1 MYCLRQRYRIN
12 NYIKGDNMRQYHK
25 ILKAIDNSFY
35 RRYLQQMLMIVGFI
49 LFSLVSEPVFAITLN
64 NGSAA
69 SCPAGSTQ
77 GILTNGSYS
86 SLVTSFNNGTYQ
98 TVSSQ
103 SSTGS
108 PVTIPLKIK
117 MSIANFNTGNSNNV
131 ATLTSSNYTAIKFT
145 GSAANSS
152 VRNEITLDFQNT
164 ANSEPLFLNKVALS
178 AFDIDKFSNSTNYWD
193 DNVKFVGTTQ
203 SNATVNGVFQS
214 ISGSNVIN
222 TNGEGL
228 RLGTDANCVNDLDSA
243 CQGSVV
249 FSEPVKSVKIIYSNT
264 DNETN
269 TSITS
274 RLLDFRL
281 DSYCYQPA
289 SYEITKND
297 GVTSI
302 GTTSTTNY
310 IIKVTNN
317 GNTLLT
323 NITLKDPIVT
333 GLTKQDLI
341 TCDATDLTNS
351 CTTAPSKTQLES
363 TGGFNIPSLA
373 VGRTYSI
380 RVPTKVTA
388 SQGSTV
394 TNTAT
399 IKANNLDLKS
409 ASDSNTVTSI
419 FSGGSPVAPASCPSG
434 HKMFYVGN
442 NPPAYTPKET
452 LPIDWLTGSLSKEY
466 VFGNIKFNLSF
477 TDQINLRRGY
487 PTGTNFT
494 DATANAIN
502 MYHDSFRT
510 PIDHRLT
517 ATIDKPVSKYG
528 FVVQDLD
535 ANQPGRYIES
545 ITLTSPGGVF
555 SRIEAKP
562 FQLSNGN
569 QTISGT
575 AWDNCN
581 TASPCNFNIDWGYKP
596 ASTPFAIT
604 HGNPYSEGAT
614 TTSAGAYVTG
624 YSDFYF
630 CLAPPKLVVKK
641 ALNGNRVNDSAD
653 NADQFEIEVTG
664 DSLAANSFTTT
675 GSAATINNGTS
686 DLLSLAESKTYTISE
701 RVINGSV
708 SNYSAT
714 YVCNNATTGSSFT
727 TTNGTATLNAETTPT
742 RSFTLSNLN
751 YGDEITCTITN
762 TPSVYTFN
770 GYVFNDNGGIA
781 ENNSTNLDTNT
792 KYDISST
799 FTGNNNYFN
808 GVFDSSSE
816 VGIET
821 TAGLSVSLTDCEG
834 NNISTVAPNS
844 NPQTQLNSPL
854 GQFKFTVSA
863 SAIANLT
870 TKEVCLVQV
879 EPDPWTFSVDTTPNL
894 RKISLVAGKFDYK
907 TDGSRNLDFG
917 EVKANYASLVLIKS
931 QHVNDCDINAN
942 YDGIS
947 FSTSEIDGIEP
958 GRCIAYKIDAYNRGH
973 VDIRDVEIT
982 DELKQTPVKSVFHL
996 PYPKGSSS
1004 AIYDN
1009 TGLLPMGTTIVSKI
1023 FNLDKPTGTSATKAT
1038 LYFNTKYGTTN
1049 GNSP

>member
-1 MYCLRQRYRIN
+1 M
-12 NYIKGDNMRQYHK
+12 
-25 ILKAIDNSFY
+25 IL
-35 RRYLQQMLMIVGFI
+35 
-49 LFSLVSEPVFAITLN
+49 SLISISSHALVLN
-64 NGSAA
+64 DGSAA

-178 AFDIDKFSNSTNYWD
+178 AFDIDKFSNRTNYWD

-452 LPIDWLTGSLSKEY
+452 LPIAWLTGSLSKEY

-714 YVCNNATTGSSFT
+714 YVCNNATTGSAFT
-727 TTNGTATLNAETTPT
+727 TTNGTATLNEETIPT

-762 TPSVYTFN
+762 TPSVYTFT
-770 GYVFNDNGGIA
+770 GFVYNDNGGIA
-781 ENNSTNLDTNT
+781 RSTSPDT
-792 KYDISST
+792 KSDISTT
-799 FTGNNNYFN
+799 FTGNSKYFN
-808 GVFDSSSE
+808 GIFDSGE
-816 VGIET
+816 TGIGNT
-821 TAGLSVSLTDCEG
+821 TGLTISLTNCNG
-834 NNISTVAPNS
+834 VNIGGTTS
-844 NPQTQLNSPL
+844 QTTSDNPL
-854 GQFKFTVSA
+854 GQYKFVVPANT
-863 SAIANLT
+863 IAALSPQ
-870 TKEVCLVQV
+870 KVCIVQA
-879 EPDPWTFSVDTTPNL
+879 EPDPWIFSVDTTPNIRNIDL
-894 RKISLVAGKFDYK
+894 QSGKLDYK
-907 TDGSRNLDFG
+907 TEGSLNLDFG
-917 EVKANYASLVLIKS
+917 EVEGDYAALVLRKA
-931 QHVNDCDINAN
+931 QYVNDCRSTLNYTATSINTAGN
-942 YDGIS
+942 TDPRSGFSESGIS
-947 FSTSEIDGIEP
+947 GSDLTP
-958 GRCIAYKIDAYNRGH
+958 GQCIAYRITATNRANLTINNF
-973 VDIRDVEIT
+973 VMRDILQKKGDNQALVTSVLAGVSNASDYANDNVPIGQNGT
-982 DELKQTPVKSVFHL
+982 VKTTESVL
-996 PYPKGSSS
+996 NPK
-1004 AIYDN
+1004 
-1009 TGLLPMGTTIVSKI
+1009 
-1023 FNLDKPTGTSATKAT
+1023 TSRSF
-1038 LYFNTKYGTTN
+1038 YFNTKYSTTVN
-1049 GNSP
+1049 TQ

>member
-1 MYCLRQRYRIN
+1 MIFFSKTLEIRFIVSRWVMLASVLLLLPVSTVFAATCESGYISSTVKPQEYSQWPLNSTITATGSTDPDDDVVITGSMTQNGDSQSIN
-12 NYIKGDNMRQYHK
+12 GAVNANSPNGGAFFIKQNMRSRNDTNTITYK
-25 ILKAIDNSFY
+25 FDKPLLNLSMSVYDID
-35 RRYLQQMLMIVGFI
+35 RQLGFFAYNWRDKVQFI
-49 LFSLVSEPVFAITLN
+49 AKDGTNNTVLPAFSKTGEFVTTSGDTATGDSLFGTFGTCSDNYFSKD
-64 NGSAA
+64 
-69 SCPAGSTQ
+69 CK
-77 GILTNGSYS
+77 
-86 SLVTSFNNGTYQ
+86 VTASFNTPI
-98 TVSSQ
+98 TE
-103 SSTGS
+103 
-108 PVTIPLKIK
+108 L
-117 MSIANFNTGNSNNV
+117 SIVYGNT
-131 ATLTSSNYTAIKFT
+131 
-145 GSAANSS
+145 SASKSDPDAQNI
-152 VRNEITLDFQNT
+152 EITFDDFCV
-164 ANSEPLFLNKVALS
+164 PLPDYTISK
-178 AFDIDKFSNSTNYWD
+178 D
-193 DNVKFVGTTQ
+193 D
-203 SNATVNGVFQS
+203 
-214 ISGSNVIN
+214 
-222 TNGEGL
+222 GL
-228 RLGTDANCVNDLDSA
+228 
-243 CQGSVV
+243 
-249 FSEPVKSVKIIYSNT
+249 
-264 DNETN
+264 
-269 TSITS
+269 
-274 RLLDFRL
+274 
-281 DSYCYQPA
+281 
-289 SYEITKND
+289 
-297 GVTSI
+297 TSI
-302 GTTSTTNY
+302 GTNNITDYVIT
-310 IIKVTNN
+310 VTNT
-317 GNTLLT
+317 GDVPLK
-323 NITLKDPIVT
+323 NIVLKDPAVS
-333 GLTKQDLI
+333 GLSKQSNI
-341 TCDATDLTNS
+341 ICDSTDSNNI

-452 LPIDWLTGSLSKEY
+452 LPIAWVTGRLSKEY

-477 TDQINLRRGY
+477 TDQINLRTGY

-751 YGDEITCTITN
+751 YGDEITCNITN
-762 TPSVYTFN
+762 TPVNNYTFT
-770 GYVFNDNGGIA
+770 GFVFNDNGGIA
-781 ENNSTNLDTNT
+781 RSTNPDTKSDVSATFMNNS
-792 KYDISST
+792 K
-799 FTGNNNYFN
+799 YFN
-808 GVFDSSSE
+808 GKFDSGE
-816 VGIET
+816 LGIYDIN
-821 TAGLSVSLTDCEG
+821 LKVRLTDCG
-834 NNISTVAPNS
+834 PNGGTDITGTT
-844 NPQTQLNSPL
+844 PQTVSNIATTL
-854 GQFKFTVSA
+854 GRYQFTVPA
-863 SAIANLT
+863 NAIAN
-870 TKEVCLVQV
+870 KPRVCLVQV
-879 EPDPWTFSVDTTPNL
+879 EPNSWDYSIDTTPNIREVTL
-894 RKISLVAGKFDYK
+894 KNDVFDYK
-907 TDGSRNLDFG
+907 TEGLVNLDFG
-917 EVKANYASLVLIKS
+917 EVEADYAAIVLRKA
-931 QHVNDCDINAN
+931 QFVNDCPSTLDYTASTLNTPGN
-942 YDGIS
+942 TNPRTGFSESSIS
-947 FSTSEIDGIEP
+947 GSDLIP
-958 GRCIAYKIDAYNRGH
+958 GQCIAYRITATNRANLPVSNFVMRDILQKKGDKGALVTSVLTGPIDNDSNYAL
-973 VDIRDVEIT
+973 T
-982 DELKQTPVKSVFHL
+982 SSV
-996 PYPKGSSS
+996 PIGE
-1004 AIYDN
+1004 N
-1009 TGLLPMGTTIVSKI
+1009 GTVVTTESVINSKASRR
-1023 FNLDKPTGTSATKAT
+1023 F
-1038 LYFNTKYGTTN
+1038 YFNTKYGITVD
-1049 GNSP
+1049 P

>member
-1 MYCLRQRYRIN
+1 
-12 NYIKGDNMRQYHK
+12 MRQSHK
-25 ILKAIDNSFY
+25 FLATLDNSFY

-103 SSTGS
+103 SSTGLL
-108 PVTIPLKIK
+108 VTIPLKIK

-178 AFDIDKFSNSTNYWD
+178 AFDIDKFSNITNYWD

-228 RLGTDANCVNDLDSA
+228 RLGTDANCVNNLDSA

-274 RLLDFRL
+274 RILDFRL

-452 LPIDWLTGSLSKEY
+452 LPIAWVTGSLSKEY

-477 TDQINLRRGY
+477 TDQINLRTGY

-762 TPSVYTFN
+762 TPSVYTFT
-770 GYVFNDNGGIA
+770 GYVFNDNGGIV
-781 ENNSTNLDTNT
+781 ENNSSNLDTNT
-792 KYDISST
+792 KSDISSR
-799 FTGNNNYFN
+799 FTGNTNYFN

-816 VGIET
+816 VGIGT
-821 TAGLSVSLTDCEG
+821 TAGLSVSLTDCKG

-894 RKISLVAGKFDYK
+894 RKISLAAGKFDYK

-947 FSTSEIDGIEP
+947 FSTAEINDIEP
-958 GRCIAYKIDAYNRGH
+958 GKCIAYKIDAYNRGH
-973 VDIRDVEIT
+973 VDLNNIEIT
-982 DELKQTPVKSVFHL
+982 DKLQSQTVTSSFTMPL
-996 PYPKGSSS
+996 PKGIPATLYNNTSLPSS
-1004 AIYDN
+1004 
-1009 TGLLPMGTTIVSKI
+1009 GTITSNI

>member
-1 MYCLRQRYRIN
+1 
-12 NYIKGDNMRQYHK
+12 MRQSHK
-25 ILKAIDNSFY
+25 FLEAIDMSLY
-35 RRYLQQMLMIVGFI
+35 RRYLQQILMIVGFI

-103 SSTGS
+103 SSTGLT
-108 PVTIPLKIK
+108 VTIPLKIK

-131 ATLTSSNYTAIKFT
+131 ATLTSSNYTAIRFT

-178 AFDIDKFSNSTNYWD
+178 AFDIDKFSNRTNYWD

-228 RLGTDANCVNDLDSA
+228 RLGTDANCVNYLDSA

-274 RLLDFRL
+274 RILDFRL

-452 LPIDWLTGSLSKEY
+452 LPIAWVTGSLSKEY

-477 TDQINLRRGY
+477 TDQINLRTGY

-762 TPSVYTFN
+762 TPSVYTFT

-781 ENNSTNLDTNT
+781 ENNSANLDTNT

-808 GVFDSSSE
+808 GKFE
-816 VGIET
+816 REIEQGIY
-821 TAGLSVSLTDCEG
+821 ASGLQVRLTDCG
-834 NNISTVAPNS
+834 ADGADDGTNIAGTTAKNVSDATA
-844 NPQTQLNSPL
+844 TL
-854 GQFKFTVSA
+854 GQFKFIVPA
-863 SAIANLT
+863 SALAG
-870 TKEVCLVQV
+870 KSRVCLVQT
-879 EPDPWTFSVDTTPNL
+879 EPSAWKDSGFSVDTTSNN
-894 RKISLVAGKFDYK
+894 REVTLVNGTLDYK
-907 TDGSRNLDFG
+907 TENDGSRNLDFG

-942 YDGIS
+942 YDGI
-947 FSTSEIDGIEP
+947 FSASEIDGIEP

-973 VDIRDVEIT
+973 VDLNNIEIT
-982 DELKQTPVKSVFHL
+982 DKLQSQTVTSSFTMPL
-996 PYPKGSSS
+996 PKGIPATLYNNTSLPSS
-1004 AIYDN
+1004 
-1009 TGLLPMGTTIVSKI
+1009 GTITSNI
-1023 FNLDKPTGTSATKAT
+1023 FNLDKPIGTSATKAT

-1049 GNSP
+1049 GNNP

>member
-1 MYCLRQRYRIN
+1 
-12 NYIKGDNMRQYHK
+12 MRQSHK
-25 ILKAIDNSFY
+25 FLATLDNSFY
-35 RRYLQQMLMIVGFI
+35 RRYLQQMSMIVGFI

-103 SSTGS
+103 SSTGL
-108 PVTIPLKIK
+108 PVTTIPLKIK

-178 AFDIDKFSNSTNYWD
+178 AFDIDKFSNRTNYWD

-274 RLLDFRL
+274 RILDFRL

-452 LPIDWLTGSLSKEY
+452 LLIDWVRGSLSKEY

-477 TDQINLRRGY
+477 TDQINLRTGY

-502 MYHDSFRT
+502 MYHDSFLT

-762 TPSVYTFN
+762 TPSVYTFT

-781 ENNSTNLDTNT
+781 ENNSTDLDTNT
-792 KYDISST
+792 KSDISST

-808 GVFDSSSE
+808 GKFE
-816 VGIET
+816 REIEQGIY
-821 TAGLSVSLTDCEG
+821 ASGLQVRLTDCG
-834 NNISTVAPNS
+834 ADDGTNIAGTTAKNVSDATA
-844 NPQTQLNSPL
+844 TL
-854 GQFKFTVSA
+854 GQFKFIVPA
-863 SAIANLT
+863 SALAG
-870 TKEVCLVQV
+870 KSKVCLVQT
-879 EPDPWTFSVDTTPNL
+879 EPSAWKDSGFSVDTTSNS
-894 RKISLVAGKFDYK
+894 REVTLVNGTLDYK
-907 TDGSRNLDFG
+907 TENDGSRNLDFG
-917 EVKANYASLVLIKS
+917 EVVKSQSALVLIKS
-931 QHVNDCDINAN
+931 QYLHACNDTLDFMNSAINQPTSN
-942 YDGIS
+942 PMVG
-947 FSTSEIDGIEP
+947 FSDQPPQTSVEP
-958 GRCIAYKIDAYNRGH
+958 GNCIAYRIDAYNRGH
-973 VDIRDVEIT
+973 VDIRDVQIT
-982 DELKQTPVKSVFHL
+982 DELQQTPVKSVFHL

-1004 AIYDN
+1004 SVYDN
-1009 TGLLPMGTTIVSKI
+1009 TESFPTGTIVSKI
-1023 FNLDKPTGTSATKAT
+1023 FNLDKPTGTSATRAT
-1038 LYFNTKYGTTN
+1038 LYFNTKYGTTVD
-1049 GNSP
+1049 P

>member
-1 MYCLRQRYRIN
+1 
-12 NYIKGDNMRQYHK
+12 MRQSHK
-25 ILKAIDNSFY
+25 FLATLDNSFY

-108 PVTIPLKIK
+108 SVIIPLKIK

-228 RLGTDANCVNDLDSA
+228 RLGTDANCVNNLDSA

-274 RLLDFRL
+274 RILDFRL

-452 LPIDWLTGSLSKEY
+452 LPIAWVTGSLSKEY

-477 TDQINLRRGY
+477 TDQINLRTGY

-762 TPSVYTFN
+762 TPSVYTFT

-982 DELKQTPVKSVFHL
+982 DELRQTPVKSVFHL

-1023 FNLDKPTGTSATKAT
+1023 FNLDKPTGTSATRAT
-1038 LYFNTKYGTTN
+1038 LYFNTKYGTTISN
-1049 GNSP
+1049 